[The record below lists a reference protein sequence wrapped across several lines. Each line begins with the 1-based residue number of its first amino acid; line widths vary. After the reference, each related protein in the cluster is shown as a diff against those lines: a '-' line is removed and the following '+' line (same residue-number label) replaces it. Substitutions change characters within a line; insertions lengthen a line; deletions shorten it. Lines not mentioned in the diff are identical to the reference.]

1 MNLSEDLQRESTGWL
16 NTDDYNNALH
26 AAFTRKVDDV
36 PILKAHRTF
45 VEKEQYGF
53 GDRPFHYVWHML
65 VSQMPVEFS
74 FLEIGVFKVILEQVS
89 ALQLGDLSHE
99 LTACA
104 QEFPLLIEATY
115 NRPLESTREGY
126 LMAVSFEA
134 GRRYAILQAMQLL
147 SEEVDTFSDEKISG
161 DTRPV
166 LSM

>member
-1 MNLSEDLQRESTGWL
+1 MSKRSKETLIDRAQFHLS
-16 NTDDYNNALH
+16 
-26 AAFTRKVDDV
+26 AATVKAAEGPFNSRPVDNS
-36 PILKAHRTF
+36 PI
-45 VEKEQYGF
+45 
-53 GDRPFHYVWHML
+53 
-65 VSQMPVEFS
+65 
-74 FLEIGVFKVILEQVS
+74 LEIGVFKVILEQVS

-115 NRPLESTREGY
+115 NRPLELTREGY

>member
-1 MNLSEDLQRESTGWL
+1 MSKRSKETPIDRAQFHLSTA
-16 NTDDYNNALH
+16 TVK
-26 AAFTRKVDDV
+26 AAEGQFYSRPVDNS
-36 PILKAHRTF
+36 P
-45 VEKEQYGF
+45 
-53 GDRPFHYVWHML
+53 
-65 VSQMPVEFS
+65 S
-74 FLEIGVFKVILEQVS
+74 LEIGVFKIVLEQVS

-115 NRPLESTREGY
+115 KRPLESTREGY

-161 DTRPV
+161 DTRP
-166 LSM
+166 LLTM

>member
-1 MNLSEDLQRESTGWL
+1 MSKRSKETPIDRAQFHLNAATVKAAEGQFNSRPVDNSPNLET
-16 NTDDYNNALH
+16 
-26 AAFTRKVDDV
+26 
-36 PILKAHRTF
+36 
-45 VEKEQYGF
+45 
-53 GDRPFHYVWHML
+53 
-65 VSQMPVEFS
+65 
-74 FLEIGVFKVILEQVS
+74 GVFKVVLEQVS

>member
-1 MNLSEDLQRESTGWL
+1 MSKRSKETPIDRAQFHLNAATVKAAEGQFNSRPVDNSPNLET
-16 NTDDYNNALH
+16 
-26 AAFTRKVDDV
+26 
-36 PILKAHRTF
+36 
-45 VEKEQYGF
+45 
-53 GDRPFHYVWHML
+53 
-65 VSQMPVEFS
+65 
-74 FLEIGVFKVILEQVS
+74 GVFKVVLEQVS

-147 SEEVDTFSDEKISG
+147 SEEVDTFGDEKISG

>member
-1 MNLSEDLQRESTGWL
+1 MSKRSKETPIDRAQFHLNAATVKAAEGQFNSRPVDNSPNLET
-16 NTDDYNNALH
+16 
-26 AAFTRKVDDV
+26 
-36 PILKAHRTF
+36 
-45 VEKEQYGF
+45 
-53 GDRPFHYVWHML
+53 
-65 VSQMPVEFS
+65 
-74 FLEIGVFKVILEQVS
+74 GVFKVVLEQVS

-134 GRRYAILQAMQLL
+134 GRRYAILQALQLL